1 MIFLV
6 NLHCYN
12 AEINCASGQSIQIVT
27 PDDAFH
33 LELNTLKPGLQ
44 AKDEHGISV
53 VSPCKTATSQ
63 ALDVFSTIF
72 AAMKVRD
79 VQAKTNSC
87 QRIASDDSW
96 EEHLLISFQQ
106 KANTHNDQLYN
117 EIIGNFEKDV
127 VQARSDLKADDEFN
141 KLFDKLKQ
149 ESLDEV

>member
-1 MIFLV
+1 MGKTTTVLMIFLV

-12 AEINCASGQSIQIVT
+12 AEINCAQSIQIVT

-87 QRIASDDSW
+87 QRIASDDS
-96 EEHLLISFQQ
+96 
-106 KANTHNDQLYN
+106 
-117 EIIGNFEKDV
+117 
-127 VQARSDLKADDEFN
+127 
-141 KLFDKLKQ
+141 
-149 ESLDEV
+149 